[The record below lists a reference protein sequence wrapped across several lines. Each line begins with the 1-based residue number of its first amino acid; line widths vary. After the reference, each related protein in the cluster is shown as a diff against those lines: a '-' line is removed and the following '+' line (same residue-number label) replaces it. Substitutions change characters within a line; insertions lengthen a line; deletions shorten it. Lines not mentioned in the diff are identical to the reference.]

1 MVKKIIKQ
9 NKENILNYVFQFGG
23 ILINIFFIKILINSL
38 DKERFGIWQTMLT
51 FVSYVALV
59 NFGVGNGLRNY
70 ITKLT
75 ANNQTEVIGL
85 ALGKTVLK
93 LIPIIATSLV
103 VMPVII
109 YNLNF
114 DFFFKDI
121 KLDQNEIKYSLI
133 IYSFFFIINIILSL
147 VNSLSYGLQ
156 KSYLSTGSN
165 FFNLATCFTIVLIL
179 NNIFQLNLI
188 HIALIFGLS
197 QSIVYI
203 IYYFYLSR
211 KFNID
216 IRFKGD
222 LDLTEINKLSINF
235 FVIELLYIVF
245 SSLDNIL
252 ISKFLG
258 AQETADYSVVSKIF
272 FVIIAL
278 FTTLLIKF
286 WNNVTYAFEIK
297 NHSWIH
303 KELKKLVL
311 ISFGV
316 FLFCLVITLFRD
328 VILNLWIGKD
338 IIKTSA
344 VTFLLFSVFTF
355 LTCINSI
362 LMFLHNGLGRFKYQ
376 LISYSIMILIYLGY
390 FFCFKIDSYEDLVL
404 LKVILLFI
412 GIFVN
417 SLIFKDVSFRFAKR

>member
-1 MVKKIIKQ
+1 MINKFIQQ

-23 ILINIFFIKILINSL
+23 ILINIFFIKILIHSL

-51 FVSYVALV
+51 FVSYVALL
-59 NFGVGNGLRNY
+59 NFGVGNGLRNH
-70 ITKLT
+70 ITKLI
-75 ANNQTEVIGL
+75 ANNQTEIVGL

-93 LIPIIATSLV
+93 LIPIILISLLV
-103 VMPVII
+103 VPIII

-114 DFFFKDI
+114 DFFFKNI
-121 KLDQNEIKYSLI
+121 KLDQKEIKYSLI

-165 FFNLATCFTIVLIL
+165 FFNLALCFILVLVLNTIF
-179 NNIFQLNLI
+179 NLNLI
-188 HIALIFGLS
+188 HISLIFGLS
-197 QSIVYI
+197 QSLVFVL
-203 IYYFYLSR
+203 YYFYLSR
-211 KFNID
+211 KFNLNIK
-216 IRFKGD
+216 FKGD
-222 LDLTEINKLSINF
+222 FDLAEINKLSINF

-258 AQETADYSVVSKIF
+258 AQQTADYAVVSKIF

-286 WNNVTYAFEIK
+286 WNNVTYAFEVK
-297 NHSWIH
+297 NHNWIQ

-311 ISFGV
+311 ISFFV
-316 FLFCLVITLFRD
+316 FIFCLCITLFRNQ
-328 VILNLWIGKD
+328 ILNLWIGKNV
-338 IIKTSA
+338 IKASSIS
-344 VTFLLFSVFTF
+344 FLLFSIFTF

-376 LISYSIMILIYLGY
+376 LISYSIMIVLYVSY
-390 FFCFKIDSYEDLVL
+390 FFCFKINSYEDLIF
-404 LKVILLFI
+404 LKVILLTI
-412 GIFVN
+412 GIVVN
-417 SLIFKDVSFRFAKR
+417 SLIFRDVSFRLVKK